1 MLEQPPDEY
10 KGKFPPDD
18 PRLPE
23 LTAAHESFLNS
34 LGRYASHKQTQ
45 QSAMEAFDRRNA
57 GLVDLHKQRLGIL
70 SDGNVMPGAPVAME
84 WYDAEEGD
92 EDEEDEPQLEPRNPF
107 YRGQH
112 HLIPGLVGH
121 ASANTMLEGDKW
133 DKKPTEKDDETDHPG
148 KPTIVQDTK
157 NGVKAGW
164 KHMKPVG
171 EALGGAA
178 AATAVGLGYAG
189 AGLTS
194 LGSHGIRGAG
204 HLLGNMMRGR
214 EAEEDEPEAR
224 PKPPAPPPAS
234 KEESGQPVPP
244 FLLDLPERMKAARKG
259 PNLGSGR
266 FTNGEIDR
274 RFREKEIKRTG
285 YGVGMP

>member
-1 MLEQPPDEY
+1 M
-10 KGKFPPDD
+10 
-18 PRLPE
+18 
-23 LTAAHESFLNS
+23 
-34 LGRYASHKQTQ
+34 
-45 QSAMEAFDRRNA
+45 
-57 GLVDLHKQRLGIL
+57 
-70 SDGNVMPGAPVAME
+70 AME

-92 EDEEDEPQLEPRNPF
+92 EDEPQLQTRNPF

-121 ASANTMLEGDKW
+121 AGANTMLEGDQW
-133 DKKPTEKDDETDHPG
+133 DKKPAEKDDQTDRPG

-178 AATAVGLGYAG
+178 AATAVGLGYMG

-194 LGSHGIRGAG
+194 LGYHGIQGAG
-204 HLLGNMMRGR
+204 HMIGNIMRGG
-214 EAEEDEPEAR
+214 EPEQ
-224 PKPPAPPPAS
+224 PEPPAPTPPPAPTAPREA
-234 KEESGQPVPP
+234 KPEQPVPP
-244 FLLDLPERMKAARKG
+244 FLLDLEERMKAAKKG

-274 RFREKEIKRTG
+274 RAREKKFEGAAMELECRDKDRFEFCSLEF
-285 YGVGMP
+285 